1 MCFYID
7 LAALAAAVALF
18 VSLFLSLSL
27 RRGRLVAFACF
38 ALVLRDCSRVSVC
51 VAVWVCVCVHCLRA
65 CVTRMCLCVWNVAVP
80 INQIK
85 QQQQQQC

>member
-1 MCFYID
+1 MCVCFYID

-51 VAVWVCVCVHCLRA
+51 VAVWVCVCSLFT
-65 CVTRMCLCVWNVAVP
+65 CVRDSYVYVCVCGMSLF
-80 INQIK
+80 QLTK
-85 QQQQQQC
+85 

>member
-1 MCFYID
+1 MCVCFYID

-18 VSLFLSLSL
+18 VSLFFSLSL

-51 VAVWVCVCVHCLRA
+51 VAVWVCVCVCSLFT
-65 CVTRMCLCVWNVAVP
+65 CVRDSYVYVCVCVCGMSLF
-80 INQIK
+80 QLTK
-85 QQQQQQC
+85 

>member
-18 VSLFLSLSL
+18 VSLFLSL

-51 VAVWVCVCVHCLRA
+51 VAVWVCVYVCAHCLRA
-65 CVTRMCLCVWNVAVP
+65 CVTRMCVYVYGMSLF
-80 INQIK
+80 QLTK
-85 QQQQQQC
+85 